1 MAMPQDSD
9 GSGLMSLLWAMLIYW
24 NVYTWLEH
32 LASLEQRNG
41 GQRQGDQPG
50 LSDRVGNTAQS
61 IASLSGA
68 VTGLNLASLFSEILR
83 RSGVATVDE
92 FLNDATFAYE
102 AVVTAFDSGDRETLR
117 VLVSPEVYDVF
128 LDAIEEREARLE
140 KTETVFS
147 QIERSEIVDGLI
159 DDTHMEVSV
168 RFANEHFKLSRD
180 ASGQLIGGTPTAY
193 RNVEVWRFA
202 RALSSRDRA
211 WRVVATTPEH
221 SVG

>member
-1 MAMPQDSD
+1 MPQDSD
-9 GSGLMSLLWAMLIYW
+9 GSGLMSLFWAMLIYW
-24 NVYTWLEH
+24 NIYTWLEH

-41 GQRQGDQPG
+41 GRRQGDRPG
-50 LSDRVGNTAQS
+50 LSDRVENKTQS
-61 IASLSGA
+61 IAALGSTAMGS
-68 VTGLNLASLFSEILR
+68 NLAILLSEIFR

-92 FLNDATFAYE
+92 FLNNATFAYE
-102 AVVTAFDSGDRETLR
+102 AVVSAFDSGDRETLR

-128 LDAIEEREARLE
+128 LDAIEEREERLE

-159 DDTHMEVSV
+159 GDTHMEVSV

-180 ASGQLIGGTPTAY
+180 ASGQLIGTPTAY

-202 RALSSRDRA
+202 RALSSRDLT
-211 WRVVATTPEH
+211 WRVVATAPEQP
-221 SVG
+221 VE